1 MLTITSRGRLAN
13 RALRYSTNG
22 ASGFSSLKRAVTRE
36 FSMMSS
42 GHGDCRFQFRA
53 DVFGIFAPGLEILPK
68 RMKQHNALVLGSE
81 GNLARKQRHQEKDNS
96 CLWARTSY
104 CPDEDAPSHC
114 LPPPEVTTPS
124 WLGHCITTRRA
135 KEQGE
140 AVRLTN
146 VR

>member
-1 MLTITSRGRLAN
+1 LP
-13 RALRYSTNG
+13 
-22 ASGFSSLKRAVTRE
+22 
-36 FSMMSS
+36 
-42 GHGDCRFQFRA
+42 FQFRA
-53 DVFGIFAPGLEILPK
+53 DVFGIFAPRLEILSK
-68 RMKQHNALVLGSE
+68 RMKQHYALVLGSE

-96 CLWARTSY
+96 RLWARTRY

-140 AVRLTN
+140 TTIAVRVKT
-146 VR
+146 RKIEKSRE